1 MSNSKR
7 FKLIELFSGIGSQ
20 AKALKKLGI
29 DFDVINTC
37 EWNYHA
43 MMAYSLIHDVK
54 KESFPVEK
62 TKEELIQLLLD
73 LGISNDGK
81 KPINHTGLNS
91 LTEHTLRKICETI
104 ERTNNLV
111 DISKVRGNQ
120 IEDDIDIMTYSF
132 PCQDLSNVGAF
143 HGYKQGIDRDAHNRS
158 GLLWEV
164 ERILLER
171 REEDLYLPHFLLME
185 NVPALNSSRHKR
197 NFEEW
202 QRQLVAMGYYNKQ
215 FLLNAKDFGLP
226 QNRERLLMLSVLTYN
241 DQDIAKDLDGYFAS
255 HDLNSETYVSSLGI
269 DKVKLC
275 DCLKT
280 DYDNEKYYQEALDS
294 QPNCTVSR
302 MKIWD
307 ENPQLTDMRGN
318 VKDMITS
325 TITTK
330 QDRHP
335 NSGNLHVDFD
345 NGKAPFRYL
354 TPRECFLLMGFEEND
369 YEKVISGN
377 FEIKKNTSMFTRDNL
392 IKMAGNSIAVNVL
405 EAIFL
410 HVVELDKKLFI

>member
-1 MSNSKR
+1 MSNNKR

-43 MMAYSLIHDVK
+43 MIAYSLIHN
-54 KESFPVEK
+54 VEK
-62 TKEELIQLLLD
+62 DISPVTGTKEELIQYLMN

-81 KPINHTGLNS
+81 KPVNHTGLNS
-91 LTEHTLRKICETI
+91 MTEYALKEICETI
-104 ERTNNLV
+104 EKTNNLV
-111 DISKVRGNQ
+111 DISKVNGNQ

-171 REEDLYLPHFLLME
+171 KEKDLYLPHFLLME
-185 NVPALNSSRHKR
+185 NVPALNSARHKK

-202 QRQLVAMGYYNKQ
+202 QRQLVELGYYNKQ

-241 DQDIAKDLDGYFAS
+241 DKDIERDLDRYFAD
-255 HDLNSETYVSSLGI
+255 HNLNSAAYVASLEI
-269 DKVKLC
+269 RKMKLQ

-280 DYDNEKYYQEALDS
+280 DYSNEKYYQEALES
-294 QPNCTVSR
+294 QPNGTVSR
-302 MKIWD
+302 MKIWE
-307 ENPQLTDMRGN
+307 ENPQLTDLRGN

-335 NSGNLHVDFD
+335 NSGNLYVDFD

-354 TPRECFLLMGFEEND
+354 TPRECFLLMGFDEND
-369 YEKVISGN
+369 YEKVMAGN
-377 FEIKKNTSMFTRDNL
+377 FEVKKNTNMFTRDNL

-405 EAIFL
+405 EAVFL
-410 HVVELDKKLFI
+410 HVVELDRKLFI

>member
-43 MMAYSLIHDVK
+43 MMAYALIHNVK
-54 KESFPVEK
+54 KETPPVVE
-62 TKEELIQLLLD
+62 TKKDIIQFLLE

-81 KPINHTGLNS
+81 TPVNYAGLNS
-91 LTEHTLRKICETI
+91 MTEFALRQIRETI
-104 ERTNNLV
+104 EKTNNLV
-111 DISKVRGNQ
+111 DISKVKGNQ

-171 REEDLYLPHFLLME
+171 KEEDLYLPHFLLME
-185 NVPALNSSRHKR
+185 NVPALNSVRHKK

-202 QRQLVAMGYYNKQ
+202 QEQLVALGYYNKQ
-215 FLLNAKDFGLP
+215 YLLNAKDFGLP
-226 QNRERLLMLSVLTYN
+226 QNRERLLMLSILTYN
-241 DQDIAKDLDGYFAS
+241 DEDIERDLDSYFAK
-255 HDLNSETYVSSLGI
+255 HDLHSQEYVSSLGI
-269 DKVKLC
+269 QKLKLC

-280 DYDNEKYYQEALDS
+280 DYSVEKYYREALDS
-294 QPNCTVSR
+294 QPNGTVSR

-307 ENPQLTDMRGN
+307 GNPQLTDSKGS

-335 NSGNLHVDFD
+335 NSGNLHVDFN

-354 TPRECFLLMGFEEND
+354 TPRECFLLMGFEEDD
-369 YEKVISGN
+369 YERIITGN
-377 FEIKKNTSMFTRDNL
+377 IEIKKNASMFTRDNL

-405 EAIFL
+405 EAVFM
-410 HVVELDKKLFI
+410 HVTELDKKLFI